1 MRVLV
6 SMICMAAALLLI
18 AASMLM
24 NWIFWTGQ
32 GADASMARGM
42 GAVSIGI
49 DGFKVSLPLVIAWA
63 WDQRI
68 RAGYVIGTFF
78 FCGCL
83 IFSFGSAL
91 GFANSSRGAVSAGRE
106 AVSLRYAAAEK
117 ELKDVDGRVAA
128 LGALRPKA
136 VVEEAIAKVKQDR
149 RWSSSNECKAAT
161 VETSLAFC
169 RSLGDLRIEL
179 ASSVESER
187 LRQRSSSLKTEIDH
201 LLDAGARRETD
212 SQAAILARLTGLRL
226 DRVQTSIVVLFAL
239 LVELGAAFGL
249 FLATLPLRGRLW
261 FAAVARPARPAFE
274 ILPPAKLRAKSEQRP
289 TRFVRAADGQLMIE

>member
-1 MRVLV
+1 
-6 SMICMAAALLLI
+6 
-18 AASMLM
+18 
-24 NWIFWTGQ
+24 
-32 GADASMARGM
+32 MARGM
-42 GAVSIGI
+42 GAVSIGV
-49 DGFKVSLPLVIAWA
+49 DVFKAWLPLVIAWA
-63 WDQRI
+63 WADRF
-68 RAGYVIGTFF
+68 RLGYVIGALF

-91 GFANSSRGAVSAGRE
+91 GFANSSRGAVSASRE
-106 AVSLRYAAAEK
+106 AVSDRYAAAEK

-128 LGALRPKA
+128 LGVLRPKA

-179 ASSVESER
+179 AAAVESER
-187 LRQRSSSLKTEIDH
+187 LRDRSSSLKTGIDH
-201 LLDAGARRETD
+201 LRTAGARRETD
-212 SQAAILARLTGLRL
+212 PQAAILARLTGLRL
-226 DRVQTSIVVLFAL
+226 DQVQTSIVVLFAL

-249 FLATLPLRGRLW
+249 FLAMLPLRGRRW
-261 FAAVARPARPAFE
+261 SATVARPYRPLPE
-274 ILPPAKLRAKSEQRP
+274 ILPPAKLRLKGGQGGP